1 VPKVQPSPPLAP
13 AAQVVKGPEVAPEK
27 VNQLKL
33 EPKPFSLK
41 SLQAAPDKSKGKHTA
56 ELRQLLSEVQ
66 KDLQQALPSKEKE
79 QSKTTPTPASKPV
92 VEKEKEKI
100 VEKRGVPDAELRKML
115 EL

>member
-1 VPKVQPSPPLAP
+1 VPKVQPPPAP
-13 AAQVVKGPEVAPEK
+13 APVSQAVKEPELPPEK

-41 SLQAAPDKSKGKHTA
+41 SLQTAPDKSKGKHTA

-66 KDLQQALPSKEKE
+66 KDLQQALPSKNQE
-79 QSKTTPTPASKPV
+79 QSKTAPAPAPKPV